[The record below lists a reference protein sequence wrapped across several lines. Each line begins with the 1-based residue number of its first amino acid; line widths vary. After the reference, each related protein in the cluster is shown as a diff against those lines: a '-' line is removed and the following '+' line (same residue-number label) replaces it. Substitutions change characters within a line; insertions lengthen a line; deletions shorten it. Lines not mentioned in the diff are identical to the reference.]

1 MAAKAWRKK
10 QTRERENKDKNSKKE
25 ANDEK
30 KYSREEKGL
39 ASCSNDLRMGNL
51 KRRNRYLNE
60 EERKEKIRTIKKEE

>member
-10 QTRERENKDKNSKKE
+10 QTRERENKEKNSKKE
-25 ANDEK
+25 ANYEK

-51 KRRNRYLNE
+51 KRRNRNLNE